1 MTRSSFSDSSLV
13 RDKNHKGHYEF
24 ETLATHSVSHGPPP
38 LEFEPRKGQ
47 RHKPFASLQELGQTG
62 KRRSLLYNLN
72 NLRPSRGSLVGEKVL
87 YDPEKLEHPPPWLHR
102 ISLSPFYCKHWD
114 LCVHQ
119 SHTNQQTTEKGQF
132 ELKMVDFRPIS
143 RKGRIDAYR
152 VRLRLIGGKIE
163 KNP

>member
-1 MTRSSFSDSSLV
+1 MSIFLLCCTRLFHGVCFHSCLSDNLTYSIAL
-13 RDKNHKGHYEF
+13 RPN
-24 ETLATHSVSHGPPP
+24 L
-38 LEFEPRKGQ
+38 L
-47 RHKPFASLQELGQTG
+47 ASLQELGQTG